1 MDVVC
6 PSQILAC
13 QLVGSDCESAYG
25 GEGVVSHPFLSRLL
39 QSFTPR
45 VESARGVL
53 NLVPRVFSFSN
64 MAAAKRP
71 QGQGWGVLLWSLQTV
86 ASVKSRQLPRPHK
99 FKLDGFALLPLKAL
113 GTTDLQK
120 TAFYGYVLRCQNCCF
135 PAISVPD
142 YSLWGRG
149 VIYECYELSKKARFL
164 TALSDMSAKSRRVP
178 CWDCC
183 PICQGIPAMITGRN
197 FEVCMVLS
205 FISHPIFLLPVICFE
220 LPITRTPFSISLEGS
235 SYRESSRL
243 QFICGFSLQNVH
255 RRISHLY
262 KRYNN
267 THFPKFFFKFF
278 SPENSFKY
286 NSTACVNF

>member
-1 MDVVC
+1 MIFVNGRERQV
-6 PSQILAC
+6 PSAAQAPQI
-13 QLVGSDCESAYG
+13 QTWWG
-25 GEGVVSHPFLSRLL
+25 
-39 QSFTPR
+39 R
-45 VESARGVL
+45 VATS
-53 NLVPRVFSFSN
+53 
-64 MAAAKRP
+64 
-71 QGQGWGVLLWSLQTV
+71 Q
-86 ASVKSRQLPRPHK
+86 
-99 FKLDGFALLPLKAL
+99 AL

-120 TAFYGYVLRCQNCCF
+120 TAFYGSVLRCQNCCF

-149 VIYECYELSKKARFL
+149 VIYECYQLSKKARFL

-205 FISHPIFLLPVICFE
+205 FTPRYLLWTPDNSNTFFDFSRRFE
-220 LPITRTPFSISLEGS
+220 LSRV
-235 SYRESSRL
+235 ESTVVYL
-243 QFICGFSLQNVH
+243 WVSLQNVH
-255 RRISHLY
+255 WRISHLY

>member
-1 MDVVC
+1 MIFVNSRERQV
-6 PSQILAC
+6 PSAAQAPQI
-13 QLVGSDCESAYG
+13 QTWWG
-25 GEGVVSHPFLSRLL
+25 
-39 QSFTPR
+39 R
-45 VESARGVL
+45 VATS
-53 NLVPRVFSFSN
+53 
-64 MAAAKRP
+64 
-71 QGQGWGVLLWSLQTV
+71 Q
-86 ASVKSRQLPRPHK
+86 
-99 FKLDGFALLPLKAL
+99 AL

-120 TAFYGYVLRCQNCCF
+120 TAFYGSVLRCQNCCF

-149 VIYECYELSKKARFL
+149 VVYECYELSKKARFL

-243 QFICGFSLQNVH
+243 
-255 RRISHLY
+255 
-262 KRYNN
+262 
-267 THFPKFFFKFF
+267 
-278 SPENSFKY
+278 
-286 NSTACVNF
+286 